1 MLELIAATF
10 VTVGV
15 WWILR
20 STRTLVRGVLSRAW
34 PATEGII
41 DAAKVVK
48 KFNSKAREV
57 WREELEYSY
66 DVAGTRFRGTRR
78 RFGVPARYDWNDE
91 RIQPLR
97 QGETVT
103 VVYSTSNPSVSA
115 LQRGFSPFAFLP
127 IIGGALMIWFGV
139 RLLLL

>member
-1 MLELIAATF
+1 VLELIGAAG

-20 STRTLVRGVLSRAW
+20 SVRTLVRGALSRAW
-34 PATEGII
+34 PETAGVI

-48 KFNSKAREV
+48 KFNSRAREV

-66 DVAGTRFRGTRR
+66 GVGGTRYRGTRR
-78 RFGVPARYDWNDE
+78 RFGVPARYDWNDAQT
-91 RIQPLR
+91 RPLR
-97 QGETVT
+97 QGETVS
-103 VVYSTSNPSVSA
+103 VVYSTSNPALSA

-127 IIGGALMIWFGV
+127 MIGGGLMIWFGV